1 MEERMMK
8 NHSITLY
15 NRSSGV
21 VTGVRDVISFDLN
34 EIILDTEQGI
44 LMIHGEELHVTRLTV
59 EKGEVELEGVVDSM
73 VYSENCSSREE
84 KGSIIRRLFH

>member
-44 LMIHGEELHVTRLTV
+44 LMIHG
-59 EKGEVELEGVVDSM
+59 
-73 VYSENCSSREE
+73 
-84 KGSIIRRLFH
+84 

>member
-44 LMIHGEELHVTRLTV
+44 LMIHGDELHVTRLTV
-59 EKGEVELEGVVDSM
+59 EKG
-73 VYSENCSSREE
+73 
-84 KGSIIRRLFH
+84 

>member
-73 VYSENCSSREE
+73 VYYDNGSSREE